1 MTLPI
6 LIIGGGIGGLTAAV
20 ALEKQGFK
28 TVVFEQAQAVGD
40 VGAGISLG
48 ITASKGLYSLGL
60 REILRAAS
68 DPPKKSTALHYQTGE
83 ILGGAFA
90 DRPYD
95 EEDRPFVNQI
105 HRADL
110 FTLLKNALERLNPGA
125 LHLGHAFVRFEQD
138 SAGVTAIFANGETR
152 RGAALV
158 GSDGI
163 NSKVRARMLGPEEP
177 RFTGR
182 VAYRFLVPMEQA
194 SPYMTVA
201 GSASYIAP
209 RKSLLRYPVR
219 HGTLVNCVAFVHSD
233 SGMGEGWSQRV
244 TSAELLS
251 LFADW
256 HPDVQGLARAAP
268 LERTAKWG
276 IYDRDP
282 LPTWTQGRVT
292 LLGDSAH
299 PMLPFLGLG
308 AAMAIEDAVV
318 LARACQKM
326 PDIPAALSLYENARS
341 GRAGDILLA
350 SRHQADIFSDGP
362 DGTRRPILT
371 KQQRMDYDPST
382 APL

>member
-28 TVVFEQAQAVGD
+28 TQVFEQAQAVGD

-163 NSKVRARMLGPEEP
+163 NSKVRAQMLGNEEP

-194 SPYMTVA
+194 SPYMTIA

-244 TSAELLS
+244 TSQELLS
-251 LFADW
+251 LFDDW

-282 LPTWTQGRVT
+282 LPAWTQGRVT

-318 LARACQKM
+318 LARACQKL
-326 PDIPAALSLYENARS
+326 PDISAALRLYENARS